1 MHLIIFYRDRRGNS
15 PVKDYLNE
23 LDAKG
28 GKDARIK
35 RTKRYV
41 SMSRR
46 LRLTGRIFPKSIVS
60 E

>member
-1 MHLIIFYRDRRGNS
+1 VHLIIFYRDRRGNS